1 MFGASGYMR
10 GMRGAGNVRSRPRT
24 GTYENRYLALHSDT
38 DGETWQEVDYGKGK
52 GKRQRRSTGGTYS
65 QKGQFEDTDTEARYK
80 IMSKSEFRGL
90 STDEILVTM
99 IETLTVLSQTRVQ
112 KVENR
117 VEKLETSSRAYDA
130 RLQLMEY
137 KSIDME
143 ARSRRNNLIFRGHS
157 ENLESDDCVMI
168 KRDHLIKRLGMNPHI
183 CIQRA
188 HRLGSINPQ
197 RRGRGSGVST
207 QP

>member
-1 MFGASGYMR
+1 MGKR
-10 GMRGAGNVRSRPRT
+10 
-24 GTYENRYLALHSDT
+24 DC
-38 DGETWQEVDYGKGK
+38 GKGK
-52 GKRQRRSTGGTYS
+52 GKRQKRSTGGTYS
-65 QKGQFEDTDTEARYK
+65 QKGQFEDTDTDTQNARYK

-99 IETLTVLSQTRVQ
+99 IETLTELSQNRVQ

-117 VEKLETSSRAYDA
+117 VEKLKTSSRAYDA
-130 RLQLMEY
+130 CLQLMEY

-168 KRDHLIKRLGMNPHI
+168 IRDHLIKRLGMNPHI
-183 CIQRA
+183 CIQ
-188 HRLGSINPQ
+188 
-197 RRGRGSGVST
+197 
-207 QP
+207 